1 MLPAPAFYNVAN
13 RRARYRIS
21 ALFEVKKEIPV
32 NVRQPLANGGWG
44 VSRLLPGNPPLVFLV
59 EGSRLFEAAQGDVEF
74 AWERKQCVG
83 RRAA

>member
-21 ALFEVKKEIPV
+21 PLFEVKKEIPV
-32 NVRQPLANGGWG
+32 NVRHSPMVDGEFGGCFQE
-44 VSRLLPGNPPLVFLV
+44 NPALVFLV